1 MESASDVA
9 MVHSGLP
16 NVVRDKVEDAVKTS
30 TPPRAEVK
38 QRSARK
44 REERAAEAKPSE
56 STQAVVGPSSVALEI
71 SAAASGRTS
80 GVNKRRSKKHT
91 TSKTPASAAVETSS
105 GAPLASTKDVEPE
118 STRATSPD
126 NVDRVFDEAVA
137 VHGHTH
143 HRRQRRSKSK
153 KHAKKGDGKRHS
165 RNTKEDVAVASATV
179 VTGGE
184 LLPASTTDNYGY
196 GGPFKV
202 EGSDAATTPFKKPS
216 LVAAPSQP
224 FYALPPTA
232 DVTLTGTDTAL
243 LPGGQRHA
251 PRLSTVINGDDVT
264 VHLDLTSRD
273 RAAMFWPFGRR
284 GKKKRQPEQP

>member
-1 MESASDVA
+1 MS
-9 MVHSGLP
+9 
-16 NVVRDKVEDAVKTS
+16 NR
-30 TPPRAEVK
+30 
-38 QRSARK
+38 
-44 REERAAEAKPSE
+44 
-56 STQAVVGPSSVALEI
+56 
-71 SAAASGRTS
+71 
-80 GVNKRRSKKHT
+80 
-91 TSKTPASAAVETSS
+91 
-105 GAPLASTKDVEPE
+105 E
-118 STRATSPD
+118 STRAASTD
-126 NVDRVFDEAVA
+126 NVDRVFDEAAA
-137 VHGHTH
+137 VHNHPH

-179 VTGGE
+179 ATGGE